1 MTSLRAFQKPTVHR
15 QTLLK
20 NGNGRQRGFGRQGSA
35 QRARA
40 VKQVLHRISGPKVST
55 HPTGRKI
62 ERFCGVAEGP
72 EVLFT
77 LARPAE

>member
-1 MTSLRAFQKPTVHR
+1 MTSLHAFQKPTVQR

-20 NGNGRQRGFGRQGSA
+20 NGDGRHQRAESFDPPKNGDGRQRGFGRQGSA
-35 QRARA
+35 QRAR
-40 VKQVLHRISGPKVST
+40 
-55 HPTGRKI
+55 GRKI